1 MYALFCGSRLTVLK
15 KMYRDSVRF
24 VFHGVSLVK
33 DRAVYLNLCSFANK
47 IALLISLTFQN
58 DPCVSHE
65 AI

>member
-1 MYALFCGSRLTVLK
+1 
-15 KMYRDSVRF
+15 MYRDSGSF

-33 DRAVYLNLCSFANK
+33 DRAVYGNLCSFARK
-47 IALLISLTFQN
+47 SPEMLITLTFKN